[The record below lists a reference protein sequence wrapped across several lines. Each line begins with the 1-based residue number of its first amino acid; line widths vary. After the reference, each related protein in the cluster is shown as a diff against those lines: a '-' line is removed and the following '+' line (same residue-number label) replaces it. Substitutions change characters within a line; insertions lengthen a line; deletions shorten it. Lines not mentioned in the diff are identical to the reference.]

1 MRIGYLGGSFD
12 PPHRAHLRV
21 AELARTHFG
30 LDRILLAPTGRQ
42 PLKSTGAQAPFADRL
57 RMVELLCEGQP
68 GLEASAIDGPR
79 PDGEPNYTV
88 DTLRR
93 LRAAL
98 AIVAPTGTALEDSAH
113 PSHPAPT
120 AAADSELFA
129 IVGADAFLGMGQWR
143 DPAELFRL
151 AQWIVISRP
160 GFPVNSPAE
169 SEALRLTP
177 AQRAAVHLLPGLHER
192 LSATDLR
199 RRLRAGEDCGTS
211 IPPAVLQYMEDRHL
225 YRG

>member
-1 MRIGYLGGSFD
+1 MRVGYFGGSFD

-21 AELARTHFG
+21 AELARARFG
-30 LDRILLAPTGRQ
+30 LGRILLAPTGRQ

-79 PDGEPNYTV
+79 PGGEPNYTV

-98 AIVAPTGTALEDSAH
+98 TDATLADPAC
-113 PSHPAPT
+113 PSHPEPT
-120 AAADSELFA
+120 AASVPELFA
-129 IVGADAFLGMGQWR
+129 IVGADAFLGMSRWR
-143 DPAELFRL
+143 DPADLFRL

-160 GFPVNSPAE
+160 GFSAE
-169 SEALRLTP
+169 REALRLTP
-177 AQRAAVHLLPGLHER
+177 AETAAVHLLPGLHER

-199 RRLRAGEDCGTS
+199 RRLGAGEDCRTS
-211 IPPAVLQYMEDRHL
+211 IPTAVLQYLEDRNL

>member
-1 MRIGYLGGSFD
+1 MRIGFFGGSFD

-21 AELARTHFG
+21 AELARAHFG
-30 LDRILLAPTGRQ
+30 LGRILLAPTGRQ
-42 PLKSTGAQAPFADRL
+42 PLKSTGAEASFADRL

-68 GLEASAIDGPR
+68 GLEASAIDAPR
-79 PDGEPNYTV
+79 PAGEPNYTV

-93 LRAAL
+93 LRAN
-98 AIVAPTGTALEDSAH
+98 LEDPAH
-113 PSHPAPT
+113 PSHPDSTAPPVP
-120 AAADSELFA
+120 ELFA
-129 IVGADAFLGMGQWR
+129 IVGADAFLGMGRWR

-151 AQWIVISRP
+151 AHWIVISRP
-160 GFPVNSPAE
+160 GFPMDSPAD
-169 SEALRLTP
+169 STALRLTP
-177 AQRAAVHLLPGLHER
+177 AQTAAVHLLPGLHER

-199 RRLRAGEDCGTS
+199 RRLRAGEDCRTS